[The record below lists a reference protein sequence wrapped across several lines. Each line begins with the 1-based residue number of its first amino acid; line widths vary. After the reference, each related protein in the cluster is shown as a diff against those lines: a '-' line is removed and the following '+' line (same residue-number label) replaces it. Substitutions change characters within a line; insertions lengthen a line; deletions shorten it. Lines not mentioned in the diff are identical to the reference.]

1 MNKRVK
7 NKIRAG
13 KCFGILNIGL
23 LMRKSLRTFWY
34 SGLCVVLLSG
44 CDFFEKKAPKVEEVQ
59 GGDESL
65 LRKIKVEGDPRLY
78 VETRSYMGELF
89 RLIVAVDG
97 VKEKTSD
104 VELSQFSL
112 QSRKRAQNA
121 CRNAFAEVAR
131 VERLMSRHVEE
142 GQLSRLNRSS
152 LQNFAEGKVLTDPF
166 EVDEDVLLVIREAKQ
181 VSQLSKGA
189 FDVTFA
195 AVGDLWYDKEIG
207 KGRVPSKK
215 ELARLLQRV
224 DYEKVQLD
232 LVKKTVRMAA
242 GQQLGLGG
250 IAKGYAIDRA
260 VVTLKQKGYRNFV
273 VYGGGDIYVSGQ
285 HPDRQWRV
293 GIRHPRKKGEYFA
306 FLDVTNVAVVT
317 SADNERFFE
326 LEGERYHKVLDPKT
340 GLPARGVRLVTVLSD
355 RAVYSDAMATALFV
369 MGTEHGRR
377 LVDRLSDTE
386 AVFVDNKNKI
396 VVTAGL
402 KRLVNITS
410 PLKEKADGH

>member
-7 NKIRAG
+7 IRAG
-13 KCFGILNIGL
+13 KSFGILNIGL
-23 LMRKSLRTFWY
+23 LMGKSLRKFWY

-44 CDFFEKKAPKVEEVQ
+44 CDFFEKKAPKVEAAP

-78 VETRSYMGELF
+78 VETRSYMGQLF

-97 VKEKTSD
+97 VKEKSSD

-121 CRNAFAEVAR
+121 CRNAFTEVAR

-142 GQLSRLNRSS
+142 GQLSRLNRRS
-152 LQNFAEGKVLTDPF
+152 LQNFAEGKALTEPF

-195 AVGDLWYDKEIG
+195 AVGDLWYDQETG

-260 VVTLKQKGYRNFV
+260 VVTLRENGYRNFV
-273 VYGGGDIYVSGQ
+273 VYGGGDIYVSGR

-293 GIRHPRKKGEYFA
+293 GIKHPRRKGEYFA

-326 LEGERYHKVLDPKT
+326 IEGDRYHKILDPKT

-369 MGTEHGRR
+369 MGTEQGRS

-386 AVFVDNKNKI
+386 AVFVDTKNKV

-402 KRLVNITS
+402 KRLVNIIS